1 MIGRLFQNPVALGI
15 VVIGLLMILANTLVI
30 VPETRQGVVVRFGEP
45 VRIVNR
51 YQTGQ
56 DFGQTGAGLISKIP
70 FAEQLVWIDKR
81 ILDVEM
87 EQQQVLSTDQLRLQV
102 DAFARFRITDPLRMF
117 IAAGNEARVAD
128 ELRPILGSA
137 LRNEL
142 GKRPFAALLS
152 PERGQV
158 MDNIRT
164 GLNRVARQY
173 GAEIVDVR
181 IKRADLPDGTPLE
194 SAYQR
199 MRTAREQE
207 ARTIKAQGAKQAQII
222 RAEADASA
230 ARTYA
235 ESFVKDADFYFK
247 RSIIAKPVRQRLHL
261 SFFLQKNDFFR
272 QISDFWRANALCHT
286 QIFYR
291 WFKNTHLVADLND

>member
-1 MIGRLFQNPVALGI
+1 MQNPVALAVI
-15 VVIGLLMILANTLVI
+15 VIGGLFILLNTTVI

-51 YQTGQ
+51 YQNGME
-56 DFGQTGAGLISKIP
+56 FGQTGAGLIAKIP
-70 FAEQLVWIDKR
+70 FAEQIVWIDKR

-142 GKRPFAALLS
+142 GKRPFASLLT
-152 PERGQV
+152 PERGQI
-158 MDNIRT
+158 MDNIQT

-207 ARTIKAQGAKQAQII
+207 ARTILAQGRKQAAII

-235 ESFVKDADFYFK
+235 ESFGKDPEFYDFYRAM
-247 RSIIAKPVRQRLHL
+247 RSYETT
-261 SFFLQKNDFFR
+261 FR
-272 QISDFWRANALCHT
+272 QGNDANSTSSFVLSPDNEYLR
-286 QIFYR
+286 QFR
-291 WFKNTHLVADLND
+291 GR